1 MSQPA
6 EALASTPIEKL
17 ADHVGRRIA
26 LEGWLYNRRS
36 SKKLHFLQVRDGSGI
51 VQCVVGKDDVP
62 EAVFEAAGELAQ
74 ESSLRVTGTVAED
87 KRSKL
92 GVELHV
98 DGVECIAP
106 SIDYPITPKEH
117 GVAFLLEHRHLW
129 LRSRRPHAVLR
140 IRSEIQQ
147 AIHDYFHELGFVR
160 LDTPILT
167 PSACEGTT
175 TLFET
180 DYFDEKAYLTQSGQL
195 YAEAGAMA
203 FGKVYTFG
211 PTFRAEKSKTR
222 RHLMEFWMIEPE
234 VAFQDHE
241 GNIALAEGLICACV
255 QRALERCRTELE
267 VLERDL
273 SALEKVQRPFA
284 RIRYGDAVDQLR
296 QRGMDIKHGEDF
308 GADEE
313 TALASAFERPL
324 VVERYPT
331 SIKPFYMKADPED
344 PGVVLNMDILAP
356 EGYGEIVGG
365 SVREE
370 RLEVLDRQIQEKDV
384 EAETLEWYRDLR
396 RYGSVPH
403 AGFGLGLERTLAW
416 ICGLHHLREAIPFPR
431 LMGRLHP

>member
-1 MSQPA
+1 VRDSIQIDQ
-6 EALASTPIEKL
+6 LG
-17 ADHVGRRIA
+17 DHVGERVT

-36 SKKLHFLQVRDGSGI
+36 SKRLHFLEVRDGSGI
-51 VQCVVGKDDVP
+51 VQCVVGRDDVP
-62 EAVFEAAGELAQ
+62 PPIFEAAGELAQ
-74 ESSLRVTGTVAED
+74 ECSIRLTGKVSED
-87 KRSKL
+87 PRSKL
-92 GVELHV
+92 GVEIHV
-98 DGVECIAP
+98 DGVELISAAV
-106 SIDYPITPKEH
+106 DYPITPKDH

-140 IRSEIQQ
+140 IRSEVQQ
-147 AIHDYFHELGFVR
+147 AIHDYFHGLGFIR

-234 VAFQDHE
+234 VAFQDHD
-241 GNIALAEGLICACV
+241 GNIELAEGLICACV
-255 QRALERCRTELE
+255 ERALERCRPELE
-267 VLERDL
+267 LLERDL
-273 SALEKVQRPFA
+273 SALEQIQRPFP
-284 RIRYGDAVDQLR
+284 RISYTDAI
-296 QRGMDIKHGEDF
+296 QRLATEGIEVKHGEDF

-313 TALASAFERPL
+313 TALAKAFDRPL
-324 VVERYPT
+324 VVDRYPA
-331 SIKPFYMKADPED
+331 SLKPFYMKADPDD
-344 PGVVLNMDILAP
+344 PSVALNMDILAP
-356 EGYGEIVGG
+356 EGYGEIIGG

-370 RLEVLDRQIQEKDV
+370 SLEVLDRQIREKGV

>member
-1 MSQPA
+1 MSA
-6 EALASTPIEKL
+6 VETVPIETL
-17 ADHVGRRIA
+17 GDHVGKRVC

-36 SKKLHFLQVRDGSGI
+36 SKKLHFLELRDGSAI
-51 VQCVVGKDDVP
+51 VQCVVGLDDVP
-62 EAVFEAAGELAQ
+62 GTTFEAAGELSQ
-74 ESSLRVTGTVAED
+74 ECSLRVRGTVAED
-87 KRSKL
+87 SRSKL
-92 GVELHV
+92 GVEIHV
-98 DGVECIAP
+98 DALETISDAV
-106 SIDYPITPKEH
+106 DYPITPKEH

-140 IRSEIQQ
+140 IRSQVQQ
-147 AIHDYFHELGFVR
+147 AIHDYFHQLGFVR

-180 DYFDEKAYLTQSGQL
+180 EYFDETAYLTQSGQL

-234 VAFQDHE
+234 VAFQDHD
-241 GNIALAEGLICACV
+241 GNIELAEGLICACV
-255 QRALERCRTELE
+255 ERALEHCRGELE
-267 VLERDL
+267 LLERDL
-273 SALEKVQRPFA
+273 SALERIQRPFP
-284 RIRYGDAVDQLR
+284 RVSYNDAIERLAAEGVEV
-296 QRGMDIKHGEDF
+296 KHGEDF

-313 TALASAFERPL
+313 TVLAKAFERPL
-324 VVERYPT
+324 VVERYPA
-331 SIKPFYMKADPED
+331 SIKPFYMKEDPED
-344 PGVVLNMDILAP
+344 PSVVLNMDVLAP
-356 EGYGEIVGG
+356 EGYGEIIGG

-370 RLEVLDRQIQEKDV
+370 SLEILDRQIREKGV